1 MAADTRPLAS
11 TPVAP
16 TPLSSTAAPAS
27 GPDLSELDLTEP
39 DAPLRSFAVL
49 ALLTGPD
56 LGGSDPVQVVQ
67 TRLADAGLH
76 PQDVQP
82 LRQSESGQPEVRVRF
97 VEASLD
103 GETAVRGL
111 DATLREAGLPVD
123 EVWLDH
129 QLD

>member
-1 MAADTRPLAS
+1 MSADPGPS
-11 TPVAP
+11 PVP
-16 TPLSSTAAPAS
+16 VPAS
-27 GPDLSELDLTEP
+27 GSDPALDDLDLTEP

-49 ALLTGPD
+49 ARLSGADAT
-56 LGGSDPVQVVQ
+56 DPVAEVGR
-67 TRLADAGLH
+67 RLAAAGLH
-76 PQDVQP
+76 PTDLLP
-82 LRQSESGQPEVRVRF
+82 DGGSEVRVRF

-111 DATLREAGLPVD
+111 DAALREAGLPVD